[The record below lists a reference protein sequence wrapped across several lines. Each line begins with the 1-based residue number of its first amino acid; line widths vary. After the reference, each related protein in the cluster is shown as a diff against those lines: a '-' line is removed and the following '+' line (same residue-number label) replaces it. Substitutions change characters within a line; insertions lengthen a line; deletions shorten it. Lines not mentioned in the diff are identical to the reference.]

1 MNPEIANLRN
11 DYKLKSLS
19 EADVKAD
26 AMDQFT
32 VWWNEAVQSEIYEV
46 NAMTVATA
54 DKSGVPL
61 ARTILLKDYAKDG
74 FVFFTNYESL
84 KGQQLAENPNVCLLF
99 FWKELERQIR
109 IEGVAE
115 KADASEN
122 DAYFHSRPEGSRI
135 GAWTSPQSRVIADR
149 EYLENR
155 FLELSDQF
163 KDQKIE
169 RPAYWGGY
177 VVKPT
182 KIEFWQGR
190 PSRLHDR
197 ILYTRTNEGWKIE
210 RLAP

>member
-11 DYKLKSLS
+11 DYKLKALS

-32 VWWNEAVQSEIYEV
+32 IWWNEAVQSEIYEV
-46 NAMTVATA
+46 NAMTIATA
-54 DKSGVPL
+54 DKHGYPL
-61 ARTILLKDYAKDG
+61 ARTVLLKDYTKDG

-84 KGQQLAENPNVCLLF
+84 KGEQIAENPQVCLLF

-115 KADASEN
+115 KVDASEN
-122 DAYFHSRPEGSRI
+122 DAYFHTRPEDSRI
-135 GAWTSPQSRVIADR
+135 GAWTSPQSRVIANR

-163 KDQKIE
+163 KHQKIE

-177 VVKPT
+177 LIKPN

-197 ILYTRTNEGWKIE
+197 ILYTKTSEGWKID